1 MLGCIAWARFIS
13 RTATRQ
19 DWYGYWILDMVHQH
33 TTRTGTP
40 FERVPGVLS
49 RVRWWK
55 FKQSALRAC
64 EAWQTTL
71 SCNFERIFFYACVD
85 ANTCKP
91 RIWYA
96 AYGIY
101 ASEASYPWFTWGLVG
116 YSTYLA
122 HQSLANIRRLR
133 ASKRHA
139 LANNIPVSC

>member
-1 MLGCIAWARFIS
+1 MIGCIAWARFSS

-19 DWYGYWILDMVHQH
+19 DWYGYWIWIWYISTQQGLGPPLNV
-33 TTRTGTP
+33 
-40 FERVPGVLS
+40 FLLS

-55 FKQSALRAC
+55 FKQSTLRAC

-71 SCNFERIFFYACVD
+71 SCDFERIFYACVD
-85 ANTCKP
+85 ANTCKA

-96 AYGIY
+96 AYGISAY
-101 ASEASYPWFTWGLVG
+101 EASSPWFTWGLVG

-122 HQSLANIRRLR
+122 HQPLANIRRLR